1 MKLEKLGEALAV
13 ANEYEMDGI
22 DVAILAAVAEKR
34 RTEGEATIMQFSS
47 GLPFASFGTIHARV
61 RRMVDKGILTK
72 QIREDNQRYKVLG
85 DGPVMAKFLNKLS
98 DI

>member
-1 MKLEKLGEALAV
+1 
-13 ANEYEMDGI
+13 
-22 DVAILAAVAEKR
+22 
-34 RTEGEATIMQFSS
+34 
-47 GLPFASFGTIHARV
+47 
-61 RRMVDKGILTK
+61 MVDKGVLTK